1 MSRWLSTAAVVLGS
15 LLSGCGPRYEQVDG
29 RWAWVTNDEGF
40 GRRVWQL
47 DADDATFEVVRTSDG
62 REISTVRSLTTMR
75 DPSPVATRR
84 SRAVTPRT
92 TGSCSDRPVEKAQ
105 APAGSGGSGARAP
118 SPSRDPAASGP
129 R

>member
-75 DPSPVATRR
+75 DPSPVALGDTSLARGYAPDDR
-84 SRAVTPRT
+84 VVLGSSSRKSAGAGWVGGQRYE
-92 TGSCSDRPVEKAQ
+92 GALPV
-105 APAGSGGSGARAP
+105 P
-118 SPSRDPAASGP
+118 
-129 R
+129 